1 MTNIDEW
8 TPMTPLPSGAT
19 LKQVVAKIN
28 ELVEVVNDL
37 VPKHIGNDGMVEDEP
52 ETPDEP

>member
-19 LKQVVAKIN
+19 LKQVVTKIN
-28 ELVEVVNDL
+28 EMVEVLNDL
-37 VPKHIGNDGMVEDEP
+37 VPKHMGNDGMVEDEL
-52 ETPDEP
+52 ETTEKP